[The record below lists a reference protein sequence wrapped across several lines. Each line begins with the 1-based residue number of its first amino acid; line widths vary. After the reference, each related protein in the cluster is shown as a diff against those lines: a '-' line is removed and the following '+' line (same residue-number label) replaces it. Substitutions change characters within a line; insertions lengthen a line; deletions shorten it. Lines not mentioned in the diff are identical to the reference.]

1 MEFVGDVT
9 SFCRFF
15 QCYNSVYSLSFTIN
29 TITGYVC
36 NFRNENEISSSEIIL
51 SVNFVFFS
59 LFYYCSLN
67 IYSFFYYLQAIKLSE
82 EPKRREWP
90 FFNLMDVYFSDQV
103 NDPTLRLFSS
113 TKTLGA
119 DSLDESI
126 TLKFEDDPVMSAA
139 ISAATG
145 HSLMDISDMMRAGR
159 GDSGGVGVGEDR
171 ESDKA
176 SERDYEDMHPEVQ
189 MNNSNYNGGDRRPS
203 PPHPAHALNK
213 SMNSSNAVS
222 AANGPRVGTPIGMQP
237 QNDYDDSDDIKPP
250 MAHTPVYM
258 PQHHNIDQVRTI
270 RIILSNPLKNQ

>member
-1 MEFVGDVT
+1 
-9 SFCRFF
+9 
-15 QCYNSVYSLSFTIN
+15 
-29 TITGYVC
+29 
-36 NFRNENEISSSEIIL
+36 
-51 SVNFVFFS
+51 
-59 LFYYCSLN
+59 
-67 IYSFFYYLQAIKLSE
+67 
-82 EPKRREWP
+82 
-90 FFNLMDVYFSDQV
+90 MDVYFSDQV

-145 HSLMDISDMMRAGR
+145 HSLMDISDMMRGGARDVGNAG
-159 GDSGGVGVGEDR
+159 GPGGEDR

-189 MNNSNYNGGDRRPS
+189 MNNSNYNNGGDRRSS
-203 PPHPAHALNK
+203 PPHPTHALNK
-213 SMNSSNAVS
+213 SMNSSNAAS
-222 AANGPRVGTPIGMQP
+222 AGNGTRVGTPIGMQQ

-258 PQHHNIDQVRTI
+258 PQHHNIDQVRMAFI
-270 RIILSNPLKNQ
+270 HFFIIISNRFLTFTNKYS

>member
-1 MEFVGDVT
+1 M
-9 SFCRFF
+9 C
-15 QCYNSVYSLSFTIN
+15 
-29 TITGYVC
+29 
-36 NFRNENEISSSEIIL
+36 
-51 SVNFVFFS
+51 
-59 LFYYCSLN
+59 
-67 IYSFFYYLQAIKLSE
+67 SFFCSFFFQAIKLSE

-145 HSLMDISDMMRAGR
+145 HSLMDISDMMQ
-159 GDSGGVGVGEDR
+159 DR

-189 MNNSNYNGGDRRPS
+189 MNNNNYNNGNERRTS
-203 PPHPAHALNK
+203 PAHQTHALNK
-213 SMNSSNAVS
+213 SMNNNNNSGSTSN
-222 AANGPRVGTPIGMQP
+222 GTRVGTPIGMQQ
-237 QNDYDDSDDIKPP
+237 QNDYDDNDDIKPQ
-250 MAHTPVYM
+250 MAHNYM
-258 PQHHNIDQVRTI
+258 PQHHNIDQVRVDFF
-270 RIILSNPLKNQ
+270 ILFFPHFNDIF